1 MNANIHIVED
11 EQSIV
16 TLVEY
21 NLSKE
26 GFKVNSSTNGEDGFK
41 AIKDTN
47 PDLVLM
53 DWMLPDLSGVEICK
67 LLKKNEKYKNIP
79 IIMLTAKSD
88 ESAKIKGLDTGADDY
103 MTKPFS
109 PKELIARIK
118 RS

>member
-41 AIKDTN
+41 AIKDTKIMA
-47 PDLVLM
+47 PPTDC
-53 DWMLPDLSGVEICK
+53 LS
-67 LLKKNEKYKNIP
+67 P
-79 IIMLTAKSD
+79 IGGENL
-88 ESAKIKGLDTGADDY
+88 EKGLR
-103 MTKPFS
+103 
-109 PKELIARIK
+109 KEIK
-118 RS
+118 RPDYGLRATIW

>member
-41 AIKDTN
+41 AIKDTKT
-47 PDLVLM
+47 
-53 DWMLPDLSGVEICK
+53 IRC
-67 LLKKNEKYKNIP
+67 
-79 IIMLTAKSD
+79 
-88 ESAKIKGLDTGADDY
+88 
-103 MTKPFS
+103 
-109 PKELIARIK
+109 
-118 RS
+118 

>member
-21 NLSKE
+21 NLNKE

-67 LLKKNEKYKNIP
+67 LLKKNDKYKNNTTQGGKHIENS
-79 IIMLTAKSD
+79 K
-88 ESAKIKGLDTGADDY
+88 KIFNFRLFLRFLCIFNLSFY
-103 MTKPFS
+103 V
-109 PKELIARIK
+109 
-118 RS
+118 